1 MAFLVEAGKKCP
13 NLSPRQLH
21 TFILMCS
28 WWYYVYYV
36 VVTPVDGPQQTA
48 VQPNEYTISFTVSP
62 PVSPGEIQWLFGGAP
77 LPENDPTRQLS
88 NNRLSLTLNPTI
100 INYEGQY
107 QLVTSDGTGS
117 VLLDVQSK

>member
-1 MAFLVEAGKKCP
+1 MYIERTLV
-13 NLSPRQLH
+13 
-21 TFILMCS
+21 ILCI
-28 WWYYVYYV
+28 V

-62 PVSPGEIQWLFGGAP
+62 PIPPEDIQWLFGGVS

-88 NNRLSLTLNPTI
+88 SDRLSLTLNPVL

-107 QLVTSDGTGS
+107 QLVTSNGSAS
-117 VLLDVQSK
+117 VLLDVQSM